1 VAHQHHAD
9 LKRGFVM
16 RIGPWIALAL
26 ALGAAPQPAA
36 AQAAPPRIITMTGH
50 GEARVTPDTAMLSAG
65 VSAQAPTATAA
76 LATNTTRMQAV
87 MAALKK
93 LGVPD
98 KDIRTSNFSVSPQYA
113 NGNGE
118 APRITGYQTNNQ
130 VEVRLEDVSKLG
142 VTLDALVTAG
152 ANQMN
157 GVSFSIRNDTE
168 LLAQARAA
176 AVAEARLK
184 AETFAKAAGVGVGPV
199 LSIGESSNEVPRP
212 MYRMQT
218 AIVSAVRTPVAL
230 GEQSISADVTIIWE
244 IK

>member
-1 VAHQHHAD
+1 
-9 LKRGFVM
+9 M
-16 RIGPWIALAL
+16 RTWSWTALAL
-26 ALGAAPQPAA
+26 ALCTIPQLAT
-36 AQAAPPRIITMTGH
+36 AQTLAPPRFITMSGH
-50 GEARVTPDTAMLSAG
+50 GEARAAPDTAMLSAG
-65 VSAQAPTATAA
+65 VSAQAVTAAAA
-76 LATNTTRMQAV
+76 LAANNARMQTV

-98 KDIRTSNFSVSPQYA
+98 KDIQTSNFSVSPQYA

-118 APRITGYQTNNQ
+118 APRVTGYQANNQ

-142 VTLDALVTAG
+142 VTLDALVAAG

-157 GVSFSIRNDTE
+157 GVSFSIRDDAG

-184 AETFAKAAGVGVGPV
+184 ADTFSRAAGVSLGAI
-199 LSIGESSNEVPRP
+199 LSIGENDNERPRP
-212 MYRMQT
+212 LFAAPMAMR
-218 AIVSAVRTPVAL
+218 AKSVPVAL
-230 GEQSISADVTIIWE
+230 GEQSVGADVTIMWE

>member
-1 VAHQHHAD
+1 MQFRFWTV
-9 LKRGFVM
+9 
-16 RIGPWIALAL
+16 LAL
-26 ALGAAPQPAA
+26 ALVTAPQLAM
-36 AQAAPPRIITMTGH
+36 AQAALPRVITMSGH
-50 GEARVTPDTAMLSAG
+50 GEARAVPDTAMLSAG
-65 VSAQAPTATAA
+65 VSAQAPTAAAA
-76 LATNTTRMQAV
+76 LAANNTRMQSVIAT
-87 MAALKK
+87 LKK

-98 KDIRTSNFSVSPQYA
+98 KDIQTSNFSVSPQYA

-118 APRITGYQTNNQ
+118 APRVTGYQANNQ

-157 GVSFSIRNDTE
+157 GISFLIRNDTA

-184 AETFAKAAGVGVGPV
+184 ADTFAKAAGVSLGSI
-199 LSIGESSNEVPRP
+199 LSIGESSNEGPRP
-212 MYRMQT
+212 IFAAAMDMRVKSVP
-218 AIVSAVRTPVAL
+218 VSP
-230 GEQSISADVTIIWE
+230 GEQSVGADVTIVWE

>member
-1 VAHQHHAD
+1 
-9 LKRGFVM
+9 M
-16 RIGPWIALAL
+16 RIWSWPALAL
-26 ALGAAPQPAA
+26 ALCAAPQLAM
-36 AQAAPPRIITMTGH
+36 AQSLPTPRVITMSGH
-50 GEARVTPDTAMLSAG
+50 GEARATPDTAMLSAG
-65 VSAQAPTATAA
+65 VNAQAPTAAAA
-76 LATNTTRMQAV
+76 LAANNSHMQAV
-87 MAALKK
+87 IAALKK

-98 KDIRTSNFSVSPQYA
+98 KNIQTSNFSVSPQYA

-118 APRITGYQTNNQ
+118 APRVTGYQANNQ

-157 GVSFSIRNDTE
+157 GVSFSIRDDTE

-184 AETFAKAAGVGVGPV
+184 ADTFSKAAGVSLGPI
-199 LSIGESSNEVPRP
+199 LSIAESGNEGPRP
-212 MYRMQT
+212 LYAAAPMAMR
-218 AIVSAVRTPVAL
+218 VKSVPVAL
-230 GEQSISADVTIIWE
+230 GEQSVGADVTIMWE